1 MRLYS
6 ITSNIRF
13 TFCLLLL
20 CGPFFSWAQ
29 FCGTEQYHRYLS
41 EKYLIE
47 DQEIEKEYRQHQ
59 ISRRHKINSPQVI
72 PVVVHIIHQNG
83 PDNIPES
90 RINTE
95 IERLND
101 IFSNSVQYYDAQGND
116 T

>member
-29 FCGTEQYHRYLS
+29 FCGTDQYHRYLS

-47 DQEIEKEYRQHQ
+47 DEEIEKKEPAVIGAVDRGRRPGRAEKWHQ
-59 ISRRHKINSPQVI
+59 QRVGIGPAMQVAVERGEVGI
-72 PVVVHIIHQNG
+72 PREPV
-83 PDNIPES
+83 E
-90 RINTE
+90 
-95 IERLND
+95 
-101 IFSNSVQYYDAQGND
+101 
-116 T
+116 